1 MWTGGQVV
9 ETTTTVNPRL
19 WKLEKENNDLRDRVQ
34 ELEGLL
40 KEAVA
45 NIEYNM
51 KIKKELRAL
60 IMKMIDP
67 K

>member
-19 WKLEKENNDLRDRVQ
+19 WKLEKENNDLRDRVK

-45 NIEYNM
+45 NIEHNM

-60 IMKMIDP
+60 IMKMMDP